1 MEHLPHSI
9 VILCNIN
16 FNGSGKLQLWFGSR
30 QPRQRVFDIS
40 PAGESMMGTPKRIF
54 AARNAWLAAKD
65 AWLAAAA
72 ALEAQRLEVNRLW
85 LEYLDLADPVR
96 ARKIRRILKHGEQG
110 AAKTAGELFPAAVS
124 LGQSKPRPQELRH
137 AALRNRPRMASTPG
151 RGGADQKSPI

>member
-1 MEHLPHSI
+1 
-9 VILCNIN
+9 VT
-16 FNGSGKLQLWFGSR
+16 
-30 QPRQRVFDIS
+30 
-40 PAGESMMGTPKRIF
+40 GTPERIR

-72 ALEAQRLEVNRLW
+72 ALEAHRLEVNRLW
-85 LEYLDLADPVR
+85 LEYLDLADPER

-124 LGQSKPRPQELRH
+124 LGQSKPRPQEPRH
-137 AALRNRPRMASTPG
+137 AASRNHPRMASTPL

>member
-40 PAGESMMGTPKRIF
+40 QTGKSMMGTPKRIL
-54 AARNAWLAAKD
+54 AARDAWLAAKD
-65 AWLAAAA
+65 AWLAPAA
-72 ALEAQRLEVNRLW
+72 ALEPHRLEVNRLW

-96 ARKIRRILKHGEQG
+96 AREIRRILKHSEQG

-124 LGQSKPRPQELRH
+124 LGQSKPRPQEPRH
-137 AALRNRPRMASTPG
+137 AASRNHPRMASTPR

>member
-16 FNGSGKLQLWFGSR
+16 SNGSGKLQLWFGSR

-40 PAGESMMGTPKRIF
+40 QAGESMMGTPKRILT
-54 AARNAWLAAKD
+54 ARNAWLAAKD

-85 LEYLDLADPVR
+85 LEYLDLADPER
-96 ARKIRRILKHGEQG
+96 AREIRRILKRGEQG
-110 AAKTAGELFPAAVS
+110 AAKTADELFPAAVS
-124 LGQSKPRPQELRH
+124 FGQSKPRPQEPRH
-137 AALRNRPRMASTPG
+137 AASHNHPRMASTPR